1 MSFGTFLMVQWLE
14 IHLLIQGTHIWSLVQ
29 EDPTCLGATE
39 PVCTATGASVLLL
52 KPTCLEPVLTDKG
65 SHHDERG
72 PCTAAERSPHWLQLE
87 SPHTAVKTQH
97 SHKQINKIKSVFWI
111 PGPNVIA
118 LSWGGAELPH
128 NTERFSRPSKASE
141 NSTQFWYSLPRNSIR
156 STGLRTQSHRTASPI
171 SDAVLLTNQLWVR
184 VPITP
189 CLGLINLLQGFR
201 NPVSGTGSKTN
212 VRTRDALSARLT

>member
-1 MSFGTFLMVQWLE
+1 ME
-14 IHLLIQGTHIWSLVQ
+14 PACCYWSPRAWSPCS
-29 EDPTCLGATE
+29 ETREAT
-39 PVCTATGASVLLL
+39 TM
-52 KPTCLEPVLTDKG
+52 
-65 SHHDERG
+65 RG
-72 PCTAAERSPHWLQLE
+72 PCTAAREEPPLAATGE

-111 PGPNVIA
+111 PGPNPNVYV
-118 LSWGGAELPH
+118 SWGRGELPH
-128 NTERFSRPSKASE
+128 DTERFSDPARLLRIQLSSDTLYPETASD
-141 NSTQFWYSLPRNSIR
+141 P
-156 STGLRTQSHRTASPI
+156 TGLRTQSHRTTPLSHFRCQCFWPT
-171 SDAVLLTNQLWVR
+171 SYGSE